1 MPSPLYKIMNVSLT
15 VKTFPENMMNQSWT
29 GQNSRLLGCT
39 SVTIL
44 ELQLFVYVQRAMCF
58 ELDTEIGYGGACLCV
73 DNYMS

>member
-1 MPSPLYKIMNVSLT
+1 MNVSLR
-15 VKTFPENMMNQSWT
+15 VKTFPENMINHSWT
-29 GQNSRLLGCT
+29 AQNSRLQGCT

-58 ELDTEIGYGGACLCV
+58 ELDTEIGSAGACLCA